1 LTSWPP
7 PRIQPGHVPQP
18 ESKDERGL
26 WMEMADFEKQLAAS
40 PMLVR
45 DPEINNFGRTEFLLE
60 RHAAMGLDPAL
71 VDYYRGEMYRQRGGE
86 GDAEAASEAY
96 LRSIAH
102 EKPYPPSFRNLGYL
116 ALKAG
121 DGAAARRYFERYLAL
136 APEADDREMIG
147 FYLEDLP

>member
-1 LTSWPP
+1 LTPWPP

-102 EKPYPPSFRNLGYL
+102 EKPYPPSFGTWATSRSRP
-116 ALKAG
+116 AT
-121 DGAAARRYFERYLAL
+121 ARRPAATSNDTWRSR
-136 APEADDREMIG
+136 PKPTTGR
-147 FYLEDLP
+147 